1 MEGRP
6 LSESSSVICVSAST
20 DSSVKSAVL
29 KILDSSSPDRAMV
42 SSPVSSAKKPLE
54 VSCWTSS
61 WAGSSSVAVF
71 LPHLKASKSFL
82 RLEISFLSSAI
93 SPAILRIS
101 SSVGDTAG
109 CSISFW
115 LNSIASSGFS
125 VIHFCDSSCICWLL
139 EDSREETT
147 CSGCTSSVFSPISS
161 TSAIILSTSKS
172 SES

>member
-1 MEGRP
+1 MEGSP
-6 LSESSSVICVSAST
+6 LSESSSVSWVSAST

-29 KILDSSSPDRAMV
+29 KILDNSSPDKAMV

-54 VSCWTSS
+54 VSSWTG
-61 WAGSSSVAVF
+61 ASSVAVF

-109 CSISFW
+109 WSISFW

-125 VIHFCDSSCICWLL
+125 VIHFCDSSCICWLS
-139 EDSREETT
+139 EDTKEETS
-147 CSGCTSSVFSPISS
+147 CSVCISSVFSPISS